1 MNILHALRPYVR
13 RALHTGM
20 LIILGVLL
28 ICSSP
33 VQAAGW
39 QGASIYL
46 YPSPV
51 SKMCIGQTI
60 RLTGYYRIGRSFKSK
75 DLQPGNT
82 NPLSPLI
89 EEIDA
94 TATKGNIDPP
104 SMPAGDNTSG
114 PFFLRFTA
122 AEAGTANIS
131 ASILGGPSASITVQ
145 VLKACAF
152 DYMFIAQVMND
163 FTDKGIQ
170 INETYIFTQAGRLEP
185 TGDDPSSPLKDT
197 SASLAYTGDLLRY
210 DIPPKNGS
218 SIKLQ
223 GKHQATG
230 KAQAGADGEFV
241 SNGENLHFTMN
252 KQQLIPATDIM
263 MLVSGKAGSLP
274 VNFPDF
280 LGEMLIQYF
289 NQHAG

>member
-1 MNILHALRPYVR
+1 
-13 RALHTGM
+13 
-20 LIILGVLL
+20 
-28 ICSSP
+28 
-33 VQAAGW
+33 
-39 QGASIYL
+39 
-46 YPSPV
+46 
-51 SKMCIGQTI
+51 
-60 RLTGYYRIGRSFKSK
+60 
-75 DLQPGNT
+75 
-82 NPLSPLI
+82 
-89 EEIDA
+89 
-94 TATKGNIDPP
+94 
-104 SMPAGDNTSG
+104 
-114 PFFLRFTA
+114 
-122 AEAGTANIS
+122 
-131 ASILGGPSASITVQ
+131 
-145 VLKACAF
+145 
-152 DYMFIAQVMND
+152 MFIAQVMND

-289 NQHAG
+289 NQHAGQEGYSYVDETVSSDGGIFDVKVPELDQVCDFLNKSGKGFDCKYFADLELVPMEK